1 MIQRITI
8 ADYDALSNLPIINS
22 DLSAEDFAPVENTYY
37 RHVGATTKELEQGK
51 IYFYKN
57 GFLPLGSLHIETKSF
72 MADNDFRLFCLNN
85 VVISIRIT
93 TSVGQIYL
101 TRTGWTGSTISPILF
116 EGEYFDDT
124 VKPKLYRLRYD
135 GGTWTLFTYDF
146 ATSGEQGTSSVFSGS
161 IEAAYL
167 VID

>member
-8 ADYDALSNLPIINS
+8 ADYDALLNLPIINS
-22 DLSAEDFAPVENTYY
+22 DLSVEDFAPVENTYY
-37 RHVGATTKELEQGK
+37 RHTGATTRQFEQGK

-57 GFLPLGSLHIETKSF
+57 GFLSLGSLHVETKSF
-72 MADNDFRLFCLNN
+72 VADNDFRLFCLNN
-85 VVISIRIT
+85 VVMSIRIT
-93 TSVGQIYL
+93 TSAGQTYL

-116 EGEYFDDT
+116 EGEYFDDNS
-124 VKPKLYRLRYD
+124 VPKFYRLRYD

-146 ATSGEQGTSSVFSGS
+146 ALSSEHGASSVFSGS